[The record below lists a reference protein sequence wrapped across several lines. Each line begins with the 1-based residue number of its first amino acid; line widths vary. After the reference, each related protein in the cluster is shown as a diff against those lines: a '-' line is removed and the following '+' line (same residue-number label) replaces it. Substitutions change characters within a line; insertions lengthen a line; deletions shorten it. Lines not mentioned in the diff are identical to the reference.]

1 MELFLYLF
9 AALFSV
15 INPLAT
21 LPIFVSLTSEDVP
34 VIRRRTALMTAIN
47 VAIILLVSYFVGQYV
62 LTFFGISI
70 DSLKIAG
77 GLIITSSGFA
87 LLTGKFAEHKGLN
100 KRARTSVRTRND
112 ISFTPLAMPILAG
125 PGSMSLLISANQKY
139 QEPNEMLIAI
149 IAILTICLVIFLML
163 RSAQYIIVGLGNS
176 GINAIS
182 RIIGFVVIAIGIEYI
197 TAAIVNL
204 INGIPN

>member
-34 VIRRRTALMTAIN
+34 LIRRRTALWTAIN
-47 VAIILLVSYFVGQYV
+47 VALILLISYFVGQYV

-70 DSLKIAG
+70 NSLQIAG

-100 KRARTSVRTRND
+100 KNMRTSVRTRND

-125 PGSMSLLISANQKY
+125 PGSMSLLIGFNQQY
-139 QEPNEMLIAI
+139 HEPEQIMIAVS
-149 IAILTICLVIFLML
+149 AILSICIVIFLML
-163 RSAQYIIVGLGNS
+163 RSSQYIIVGLGNA

-182 RIIGFVVIAIGIEYI
+182 RIIGFVVIAIGIEYVTSAVI
-197 TAAIVNL
+197 KL
-204 INGIPN
+204 INGITN